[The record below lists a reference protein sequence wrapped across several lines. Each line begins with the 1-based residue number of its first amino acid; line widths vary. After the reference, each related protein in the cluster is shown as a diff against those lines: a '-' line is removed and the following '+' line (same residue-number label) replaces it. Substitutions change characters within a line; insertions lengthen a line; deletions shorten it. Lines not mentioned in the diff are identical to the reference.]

1 MAVCEKDGVEI
12 LGMKITRE
20 LASLIIVCTDILIS
34 ILFTIGLFR
43 LRWYEQLVEKD
54 RQLLRPVV
62 DDFSVYMP
70 SIPILPEEYDN
81 NPELLTAM
89 ISTHLEAVLTSK
101 FMLED
106 KLTED
111 EAKDLSQVSS
121 INYGKR

>member
-1 MAVCEKDGVEI
+1 MAVCEKDGVTLI
-12 LGMKITRE
+12 GMKITRE
-20 LASLIIVCTDILIS
+20 LASLIIVCTDILIL

-89 ISTHLEAVLTSK
+89 ISTHLESVLTAK
-101 FMLED
+101 FMEED
-106 KLTED
+106 KL
-111 EAKDLSQVSS
+111 
-121 INYGKR
+121 